1 MKSRGEDFRFHADV
15 DVRFSDIDVGGHA
28 HHSRALIYME
38 EARAAYWQEVVGG
51 SPPDAP
57 DYILAEASLRFVQ
70 RVLYPDRLR
79 VSVRVSVLGR
89 KHFRME
95 YEVRGSAGGLLVSG
109 WTTQVMYD
117 YPAGRSTSIPDEV
130 RARIEEWDG
139 PFFPG
144 T

>member
-1 MKSRGEDFRFHADV
+1 MKSQSGEFRFHADV

-38 EARAAYWQEVVGG
+38 EARAAYWQDVMGG
-51 SPPDAP
+51 TEPSEP

-79 VSVRVSVLGR
+79 VSVRVSVLGS

-95 YEVRGSAGGLLVSG
+95 YEVRGSNGQLLVSG
-109 WTTQVMYD
+109 WTTQVMFD
-117 YPAGRSTSIPDEV
+117 YAEGRSTRIPDEV
-130 RARIEEWDG
+130 RARLEAWDG
-139 PFFPG
+139 PFATG
-144 T
+144 S

>member
-1 MKSRGEDFRFHADV
+1 MRSQSEDFRFHADV

-51 SPPDAP
+51 ASPSEP

-79 VSVRVSVLGR
+79 VAVRVSVLGS

-95 YEVRGSAGGLLVSG
+95 YEVYGSAGELLVSG
-109 WTTQVMYD
+109 STTQVMFD
-117 YPAGRSTSIPDEV
+117 YERGRSMRVPDEV
-130 RARIEEWDG
+130 RARIESLDG
-139 PFFPG
+139 PFEPG
-144 T
+144 R